1 MRTTATATC
10 EAVAVATTVS
20 IDDRPAISSRWADYL
35 VLTKPRIAVLALLTV
50 SAGYALGSGDR
61 WQNGP
66 FIHALM
72 GIALVAAGSS
82 ALNQY
87 YERETDRLMRR
98 TAIRPL
104 PAGRLTPREVLMFG
118 LATGAVGTAWLAMFV
133 NATTALL
140 SLLTLLLYAGVYTPL
155 KRYSAFATA
164 VGAIPGALPPVLGW
178 AASGASLDSGAFS
191 LFVIL
196 FLWQFPHFLAIAW
209 IYREEYARAGLRML
223 PARGETPRVVGLLAV
238 CYALVL
244 VPLSQYPARCGLAGD
259 MFSVVAFVLSLIYL
273 AAAIRFAWGET
284 HRTARGLLL
293 TSLVYLPVLLVTLVW
308 DHYRLLS

>member
-1 MRTTATATC
+1 MRSAATATC
-10 EAVAVATTVS
+10 ESVAVAATVA
-20 IDDRPAISSRWADYL
+20 IDERPALSSRWADYL

-50 SAGYALGSGDR
+50 SAGYALGSADR
-61 WQNGP
+61 WQYSP
-66 FIHALM
+66 LLHAM
-72 GIALVAAGSS
+72 WGIALVAAGSS

-87 YERETDRLMRR
+87 FERETDRLMRR
-98 TAIRPL
+98 TAQRPL
-104 PAGRLTPREVLMFG
+104 PAGRLTPGEVLAFG
-118 LATGAVGTAWLAMFV
+118 IATGAVGTVWLALFV
-133 NATTALL
+133 NSTTALL

-178 AASGASLDSGAFS
+178 TASGAALDSGAFS

-223 PARGETPRVVGLLAV
+223 PGRGETPRVVGLLAV

-244 VPLSQYPARCGLAGD
+244 IPLSQYPARTGIAGD
-259 MFSVVAFVLSLIYL
+259 AYSVVALVLSLGYL
-273 AAAIRFAWGET
+273 AAAIRFSLGESL
-284 HRTARGLLL
+284 RSARWLLY